1 MNPRGK
7 MRGMHRMGRFGR
19 ANLGLIAALVVSVG
33 AIGAARAADQLRV
46 AKGASRAF
54 SFMILDVGLDAGIF
68 AKHGLDVQAS
78 SIDGAARLH
87 QAMVADSIDIA
98 IGAGTDIAF
107 IAKGAPEKGV
117 GVMATEPL
125 NMALIVRADGPVKT
139 TGDLKSKTIGVT
151 TVGSLTDW
159 FARQI
164 NFREGWK
171 DGDEAKIAALGSADG
186 TRSALIAGNIDALV
200 GSLETGYALE
210 ADNRARVLF
219 SFGDFV
225 KPFIT
230 HAIYATNSLM
240 AKNPD
245 AVRRFLQAW
254 YESVAYAKSHEA
266 DTIRVVKPLLNSP
279 DDVIKKIYAV
289 EMPMFPTD
297 GHYDPQALAIVV
309 KSLVDTG
316 QMDAGIDV
324 RSLITEQFLN

>member
-1 MNPRGK
+1 M
-7 MRGMHRMGRFGR
+7 
-19 ANLGLIAALVVSVG
+19 
-33 AIGAARAADQLRV
+33 IGAVSWVRFRLAAAIFAAVALNGAATGPACAADQLRV

-68 AKHGLDVQAS
+68 KKHDLDVEAS
-78 SIDGAARLH
+78 SIDGASRLH
-87 QAMVADSIDIA
+87 QAMVAESIDIA
-98 IGAGTDIAF
+98 MGAGTDIAF

-125 NMALIVRADGPVKT
+125 NMALIVRADGPIKSAA
-139 TGDLKSKTIGVT
+139 DLKAKTIGVT

-164 NFREGWK
+164 NYREGWTEA
-171 DGDEAKIAALGSADG
+171 DQAKIAALGSADG

-200 GSLETGYALE
+200 GSLEGGYTLE
-210 ADNRARVLF
+210 AENRARVLF

-230 HAIYATNSLM
+230 HAIYATNTLI
-240 AKNPD
+240 AKNPA

-254 YESVAYAKSHEA
+254 YETVVFAKSHEA
-266 DTIRVVKPLLNSP
+266 DTVRVVRPLLNAP
-279 DDVIKKIYAV
+279 DEVIKKIYAV

-297 GHYDPQALAIVV
+297 GHYDAKALKVV
-309 KSLVDTG
+309 VQSLVDTG
-316 QMDAGIDV
+316 QMDASTDV
-324 RSLITEQFLN
+324 TSLITEQFLN

>member
-1 MNPRGK
+1 MTRTVGWIRCRL
-7 MRGMHRMGRFGR
+7 MT
-19 ANLGLIAALVVSVG
+19 AILAAMAVG
-33 AIGAARAADQLRV
+33 AASTGPACAADQLRV

-68 AKHGLDVQAS
+68 KKHDLDIEAS
-78 SIDGAARLH
+78 SIDGASRLH
-87 QAMVADSIDIA
+87 QAMVAESIDIA

-125 NMALIVRADGPVKT
+125 NMALIVRADGPIKT
-139 TGDLKSKTIGVT
+139 TADLKSKTIGVT

-164 NFREGWK
+164 NYREGWK
-171 DGDEAKIAALGSADG
+171 DSDEAKIAALGSADG

-200 GSLETGYALE
+200 GSLEGGYTLE
-210 ADNRARVLF
+210 AEHRAKVLL

-230 HAIYATNSLM
+230 HAIYATNTLI

-245 AVRRFLQAW
+245 AVRRFLKAW
-254 YESVAYAKSHEA
+254 YESVAFTKSHKA
-266 DTIRVVKPLLNSP
+266 DTVRVVRPLLNAP
-279 DDVIKKIYAV
+279 DEVIERIYDA

-297 GHYDPQALAIVV
+297 GHYDAKALKIVAQ
-309 KSLVDTG
+309 SLVDTG
-316 QMDAGIDV
+316 QMDASTDV
-324 RSLITEQFLN
+324 KSLITEQFLN

>member
-1 MNPRGK
+1 M
-7 MRGMHRMGRFGR
+7 
-19 ANLGLIAALVVSVG
+19 LGIVNGLKLRLVVALIAAIAV
-33 AIGAARAADQLRV
+33 IGAVSGPACAADPLRV

-68 AKHGLDVQAS
+68 KKYDLDVEAS
-78 SIDGAARLH
+78 SIDGASRLH

-125 NMALIVRADGPVKT
+125 NMALIVRADGPIKST
-139 TGDLKSKTIGVT
+139 ADLKAKTIGVT

-164 NFREGWK
+164 NYREGWK
-171 DGDEAKIAALGSADG
+171 ESDEAKIAALGSADG

-200 GSLETGYALE
+200 GSLEGGYTLE
-210 ADNRARVLF
+210 AENRGRVLF
-219 SFGDFV
+219 AFGDFV

-230 HAIYATNSLM
+230 HAIYATNTLI

-245 AVRRFLQAW
+245 TVRRFLRAW
-254 YESVAYAKSHEA
+254 YESVAFTKSHKE
-266 DTIRVVKPLLNSP
+266 DTIRVVRPLLNAP
-279 DDVIKKIYAV
+279 DEVIEKIYDA

-297 GHYDPQALAIVV
+297 GHYDAKALKVV
-309 KSLVDTG
+309 AQSLIDTG
-316 QMDAGIDV
+316 QMDASTDV
-324 RSLITEQFLN
+324 NSLITEQFLN